1 MKKPFRVF
9 LEEKISQGKKNIIDG
24 AMGTMIQASEV
35 NDYFLPEEL
44 NFTHPELISSIYASY
59 LESGADILTSNT
71 FGSNTIKM
79 AGSKYSAS
87 EVSAKSIS
95 LMKKIIGEKE
105 DCYAALDMGPTGQ
118 LLEPMGKMTFDEAY
132 EAFKESA
139 IAGEKAGADLV
150 IIETFSDL
158 YEAKAAILAVK
169 ENTNLP
175 IISLMTF
182 QSNFRTLTGSDV
194 ETSVCYLESLGV
206 DALGFNCGGSLEEA
220 KTLAKLFSNYASLP
234 LVSLPNAGIPI
245 VEKGKTIFKVEAKEF
260 SESQKEIADLGFS
273 FLGGCCGTSP
283 SHIKALSETLKTH
296 FPIKSKAKTNDT
308 ETNGI
313 IEEKQSRDAG
323 IVKLNKKRTSICSA
337 EKIVYID
344 NSEGSTGPVI
354 IGERINPT
362 GKKKLKEALITNDM
376 RYILDEAEKQIHA
389 GSHILDVNVGHPGLD
404 EKAKMKEVMMALQK
418 NYGTPLQLDSSEPSV
433 LENAMRYYNGKP
445 LVNSLNGKQEV
456 MDAVFPLIKKYGGL
470 VVALCLDEDGIPPT
484 AEGRLKIAKKIA
496 NEAKKYGIPNQNLLF
511 DSLTLTVSSQQKEA
525 KATLDAIQSIKKEI
539 PGAKTVLGV
548 SNISFGLPRRDI
560 INAHFFS
567 MALYAG
573 LDACIINPLSEVMM
587 ESFNSYRSIAAFDEN
602 CLEYIEA
609 YSGTKAPPETNEK
622 NLEINATKTTEALS
636 NTNTEQTK
644 ENLQS
649 IIIKGQVDKAKSFTK
664 ILLSEGK
671 TPLEIIDDFIVPA
684 LDIVGKEYESGKK
697 FLPQLLLSAE
707 TVSQAFS
714 VLKAEL
720 EKTGAV
726 QEEKGTI
733 LIATVHGDI
742 HDIGKNIVKAMLEN
756 YGYAVVDLGKDVAP
770 EKVLETALEKNISLI
785 GLSALMTTTVLNMEK
800 TIKLLRKAES
810 ETGKKFTIMVGGAVL
825 TEEFAKKIDADYY
838 AKDALA
844 SVNIAKSFFGK

>member
-1 MKKPFRVF
+1 MKKPFRIF
-9 LEEKISQGKKNIIDG
+9 LEEKISQGEKIIIDG

-44 NFTHPELISSIYASY
+44 NFTHPELISSIYTSY
-59 LESGADILTSNT
+59 LKSGADILTSNT

-79 AGSKYSAS
+79 ADSKYSAS
-87 EVSAKSIS
+87 EVSEKSIS
-95 LMKKIIGEKE
+95 LMKKIIGERKN
-105 DCYAALDMGPTGQ
+105 CYAALDMGPTGQ
-118 LLEPMGKMTFDEAY
+118 LLEPMGKMSFDEAY

-220 KTLAKLFSNYASLP
+220 KTLAKLFSNYASIP

-283 SHIKALSETLKTH
+283 SHIEALAETIKTH
-296 FPIKSKAKTNDT
+296 FPIKSKAKTKD
-308 ETNGI
+308 I
-313 IEEKQSRDAG
+313 IEEKH
-323 IVKLNKKRTSICSA
+323 NKKQSLKNYSSVCSA

-418 NYGTPLQLDSSEPSV
+418 NYGIPLQLDSSEPSV

-484 AEGRLKIAKKIA
+484 VEGRLTIAKKIA
-496 NEAKKYGIPNQNLLF
+496 NEAKKYGIPNHNLLF

-539 PGAKTVLGV
+539 PGSKTVLGV

-602 CLEYIEA
+602 CLEYIET
-609 YSGTKAPPETNEK
+609 YSGTKAPTEINGK
-622 NLEINATKTTEALS
+622 NLEINATKTTEALPNS
-636 NTNTEQTK
+636 NTEQIE

-649 IIIKGQVDKAKSFTK
+649 IIIKGQVDKAKTFAK
-664 ILLSEGK
+664 KLLSEGK
-671 TPLEIIDDFIVPA
+671 TPLEIVDNFIVPA

-714 VLKAEL
+714 VLKMEL

-756 YGYAVVDLGKDVAP
+756 YGYTLVDLGKDVPP

-800 TIKLLRKAES
+800 TIQLLRKAES

-825 TEEFAKKIDADYY
+825 TEDFAKKIDADYY

-844 SVNIAKSFFGK
+844 SVNIAKSYFGK